1 MLLEN
6 QHTLI
11 NQISFPYPNSTKLRP
26 IFTTF
31 NTEIHRM
38 NRLLLTLCCVVTLGC
53 TVFGQSGKLKAYI
66 DQKTYYSPETG
77 NYAEIQIQFVG
88 YSLKYEPTAGG
99 LHSKVAI
106 DIVAVNAA
114 NDTLVADAYVLESP
128 VMRDSIIED
137 FFDIIRF
144 PLAPGKYT
152 VHISL
157 LDLVGNTGEMR
168 GEIEMQIPTYAR
180 KISVS
185 DILIAEYANKTVEPT
200 VFSKSG
206 YDIIPRISNFYPTD
220 LTSLPYYSELYNS
233 DMLPDSLFAVRQ
245 RIISTTDSKE
255 ILEFT
260 RYNKLETAPVVPLF
274 RNIDISKLPSG
285 SYRLELAI
293 LDRSHVEQGDAAYY
307 YFERI
312 NESEEYANI
321 DDIVL
326 NPEFQALVTD
336 DSIGYYLA
344 SLIPIARPAEIKNI
358 LENIKSGSKENCRK
372 HLQQFWIQTSGNNA
386 FNAWVDYKKQV
397 TMVEKLYGNN
407 FQDGYETDRGRV
419 YLQYGPP
426 NNIITRETSP
436 SEYPYEIWHYYKI
449 KMFSNK
455 RFVFY
460 NPDLVNKGYRLLHS
474 DMVGEQQN
482 YRWPQALAKR
492 NSSNTNIDNANDGN
506 NSHYGGQAMEDYNL
520 TR

>member
-1 MLLEN
+1 
-6 QHTLI
+6 
-11 NQISFPYPNSTKLRP
+11 
-26 IFTTF
+26 
-31 NTEIHRM
+31 M
-38 NRLLLTLCCVVTLGC
+38 NRLLLTLCCVVALGC
-53 TVFGQSGKLKAYI
+53 NVFGQTGKLKAYI

-77 NYAEIQIQFVG
+77 NYAEIQLQFVG
-88 YSLKYEPTAGG
+88 YSLKYEPVEGG
-99 LHSKVAI
+99 LRSKVAI
-106 DIVAVNAA
+106 DIAAVNSA
-114 NDTLVADAYVLESP
+114 NDTLVTDAYVLESP

-152 VHISL
+152 VHVSL
-157 LDLVGNTGEMR
+157 LDLVGNAGEMR

-180 KISVS
+180 TISVS
-185 DILIAEYANKTVEPT
+185 DILIAEFANKTVEPT

-220 LTSLPYYSELYNS
+220 LTSLPYYTELYNT
-233 DMLPDSLFAVRQ
+233 DMFPDSLFAVRQ
-245 RIISTTDSKE
+245 RIVSTTDSKE
-255 ILEFT
+255 MVEFT
-260 RYNKLETAPVVPLF
+260 RFTKMTTAPVVPLF
-274 RNIDISKLPSG
+274 RNVDISRLPSG

-293 LDRSHVEQGDAAYY
+293 LDRSNAEQGEAAYY

-312 NESEEYANI
+312 NEFEALTNI

-326 NPEFQALVTD
+326 NPEFQSLITD
-336 DSIGYYLA
+336 DSVAYYLA
-344 SLIPIARPAEIKNI
+344 SLIPIARPAEVKNI
-358 LENIKSGSKENCRK
+358 LDNIKIGNKENCRK

-397 TMVEKLYGNN
+397 MLVEELYGNN

-419 YLQYGPP
+419 YLQYGQP
-426 NNIITRETSP
+426 NQIITRETSP

-449 KMFSNK
+449 KMYSNK

-492 NSSNTNIDNANDGN
+492 NSSNINIDDPNDGN
-506 NSHYGGQAMEDYNL
+506 NSHFGGNALEDYNIA
-520 TR
+520 R

>member
-1 MLLEN
+1 
-6 QHTLI
+6 
-11 NQISFPYPNSTKLRP
+11 
-26 IFTTF
+26 
-31 NTEIHRM
+31 M
-38 NRLLLTLCCVVTLGC
+38 NRLLLTLCCVVALGC
-53 TVFGQSGKLKAYI
+53 NVFGQTGKLKAYI

-77 NYAEIQIQFVG
+77 NYAEVQIQFVG
-88 YSLKYEPTAGG
+88 YTLKYEPVEGG
-99 LHSKVAI
+99 LRAKVAI
-106 DIVAVNAA
+106 DIAAVNAA
-114 NDTLVADAYVLESP
+114 NDTLAANAYVLESP

-137 FFDIIRF
+137 FFDIVRF

-152 VHISL
+152 VHVSL
-157 LDLVGNTGEMR
+157 LDLVGTAGEMK
-168 GEIEMQIPTYAR
+168 GEIEMQIPTYANTV
-180 KISVS
+180 SVS
-185 DILIAEYANKTVEPT
+185 DILIAEFANKTVEPT

-220 LTSLPYYSELYNS
+220 LTSLPYYTELYNT
-233 DMLPDSLFAVRQ
+233 DMFPDSLFAVRQ
-245 RIISTTDSKE
+245 RIVSTTDSKE
-255 ILEFT
+255 MVEFT
-260 RYNKLETAPVVPLF
+260 RYTKMTAAPVIPLF
-274 RNIDISKLPSG
+274 RNVDISKLPSG

-293 LDRSHVEQGDAAYY
+293 MDRSNTEQGEAAYY

-312 NESEEYANI
+312 NEFEVLTNI

-326 NPEFQALVTD
+326 NPDFQALVTD
-336 DSIGYYLA
+336 DSVEYYMA
-344 SLIPIARPAEIKNI
+344 SLIPIARPAEVKNI
-358 LENIKSGSKENCRK
+358 LENIKSGNKENCRK

-397 TMVEKLYGNN
+397 TMVEKQYGNN

-449 KMFSNK
+449 KMYSNK

-492 NSSNTNIDNANDGN
+492 NSSNINIDNPNDGN
-506 NSHYGGQAMEDYNL
+506 NSHYGGNALQDYNL